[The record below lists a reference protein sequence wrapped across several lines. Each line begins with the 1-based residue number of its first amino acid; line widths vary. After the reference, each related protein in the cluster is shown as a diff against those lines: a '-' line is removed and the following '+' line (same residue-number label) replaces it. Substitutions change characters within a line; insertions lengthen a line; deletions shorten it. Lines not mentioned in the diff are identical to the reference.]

1 MLTPNLLPIYKTR
14 EQVLYD
20 LLEDRDPGSTSTRA
34 MFESE
39 VPRKWRDAPWYVL
52 TEMATILGMSESDVE
67 RDGSTHDTL
76 CMRIARAWLRELA
89 RLRTESKFEINDR
102 VIFVP
107 PIAHDSTTTGRI
119 IEIRKFGTGH
129 FSDTKKYLIE
139 KNYRWWV
146 EENSI
151 KKKVGEFE

>member
-1 MLTPNLLPIYKTR
+1 MLTPNLLPIYKKR

-20 LLEDRDPGSTSTRA
+20 LLEDRDPASTSTRT

-39 VPRKWRDAPWYVL
+39 VPRKWRDISWTVLRDMANNFDLLDIDQDAYV
-52 TEMATILGMSESDVE
+52 
-67 RDGSTHDTL
+67 THDIL
-76 CMRIARAWLRELA
+76 CMRIARAWLKELH
-89 RLRTESKFEINDR
+89 RLRTESKFKINDH

-151 KKKVGEFE
+151 KKVGEFE

>member
-20 LLEDRDPGSTSTRA
+20 LLEDRDPGSTSTRT

-52 TEMATILGMSESDVE
+52 KEMATILGMSESDVE

-89 RLRTESKFEINDR
+89 RFRAEPMFRVNDL

-107 PIAHDSTTTGRI
+107 KITHGSSTTGRI
-119 IEIRKFGTGH
+119 VEIMTCGTGP
-129 FSDTKKYLIE
+129 KRYLVE
-139 KNYRWWV
+139 RTHRAWV
-146 EENSI
+146 EEYAI
-151 KKKVGEFE
+151 KKVGEFE